1 MCPECSRGGTWTPE
15 APATRPQGA
24 LPFSDRK
31 QGLEGGT
38 RPRALV
44 PGRTLRAHPTA
55 QHSARHSPDRRPPR
69 QQPSPWGPWL
79 TERPSARAPAQVL
92 CILGNHPHP
101 TPPPTPD
108 KQVAVMQEGCPT
120 VGGVARWEP
129 GETLC
134 LCLS

>member
-1 MCPECSRGGTWTPE
+1 MPRVLTGRHVDTRGSSHTTAGRPSILRQKARPGGRDKTQSSGARPHTPSPPHCPALGWT
-15 APATRPQGA
+15 
-24 LPFSDRK
+24 L
-31 QGLEGGT
+31 
-38 RPRALV
+38 
-44 PGRTLRAHPTA
+44 
-55 QHSARHSPDRRPPR
+55 PDRRPPR